1 MRRQE
6 WGALLLLPVPY
17 PAPGPDAVQARRSGR
32 TGLRSAPSNGRPI
45 RRERG
50 AAAGDAARVRLLKS
64 FPIPARG
71 PQRRQNEKILSKSC
85 ENPGRALA
93 SCPRFRVEG
102 GP

>member
-45 RRERG
+45 RRERS

-71 PQRRQNEKILSKSC
+71 PQRRQGEKSYPKAAKI
-85 ENPGRALA
+85 RAGLLPPA
-93 SCPRFRVEG
+93 PAFA
-102 GP
+102 